1 MSSLH
6 GPFTAGRIQSIKQDR
21 RSEEDSV
28 NLHKTAWFTLAA
40 LLNVSGMTL
49 AAQFGGR
56 GMMQQAPP
64 MAGAFK
70 PTVGAGSEFQLTSK
84 ERSINFTV
92 LVVDKETVDGADG
105 YWMEQRFEGSGMPG
119 EMVQKQLVVI
129 QDGKPD
135 IKRMIMQPP
144 GQQPME
150 MPVGMVRGGMEHA
163 RGAEGAD
170 PGEQLGTER
179 VTVPAGT
186 FECEHYRK
194 QTQHGTYDY
203 WISPKVTPYPIV
215 KMTGPDT
222 TMVLVKVLSGES
234 SHIHGEPRQMPGFPG
249 VPH

>member
-1 MSSLH
+1 MH
-6 GPFTAGRIQSIKQDR
+6 C
-21 RSEEDSV
+21 
-28 NLHKTAWFTLAA
+28 HKTASFTLAA
-40 LLNVSGMTL
+40 LLSVAGTTW
-49 AAQFGGR
+49 AQFGGR
-56 GMMQQAPP
+56 GTMQQAPP
-64 MAGAFK
+64 PMVGAFK
-70 PTVGAGSEFQLTSK
+70 PTVGAGSEFQMTNNDHNM
-84 ERSINFTV
+84 NFTM
-92 LVVDKETVDGADG
+92 LVVGKETVDGADG

-150 MPVGMVRGGMEHA
+150 IPVGMMHGGMQQA
-163 RGAEGAD
+163 RAAEGTD
-170 PGEQLGTER
+170 PGEKLGTES

-186 FECEHYRK
+186 FDCEHYRK
-194 QTQHGTYDY
+194 QTERGTYDY
-203 WISPKVTPYPIV
+203 WTSPKVTPYPIV